1 MERVIRTAVVGTR
14 FMGRAHAAGIDDLNR
29 YFHPG
34 VRVEKAV
41 LCGVDPAH
49 TEQAAKTLGFSEFS
63 TDYQS
68 VLMRDDIDAVH
79 ICTPVFEHFSQAMA
93 ALLCKK
99 HVFCEKPLTASLQGD
114 TLVIAAETDFVLGI
128 IKKPEIEALI
138 RDKAAGVLKRPV
150 AVRLTLKSQMVRAG
164 NDPMDELVAFG
175 GKHTDIFTIK

>member
-1 MERVIRTAVVGTR
+1 MGFWPELAERIRAE
-14 FMGRAHAAGIDDLNR
+14 L
-29 YFHPG
+29 G
-34 VRVEKAV
+34 VRER
-41 LCGVDPAH
+41 
-49 TEQAAKTLGFSEFS
+49 GFF
-63 TDYQS
+63 
-68 VLMRDDIDAVH
+68 A
-79 ICTPVFEHFSQAMA
+79 PNG
-93 ALLCKK
+93 
-99 HVFCEKPLTASLQGD
+99 PLTASLQGD